1 MGRSR
6 DCSRQ
11 VYFED
16 KLEGQ
21 SRRGRRRWIYLE
33 AAWSWEMKVVGGV
46 DVRVNVLNRLYMT
59 EVLELSGIVGMFE

>member
-6 DCSRQ
+6 DCRGQ
-11 VYFED
+11 GCFED
-16 KLEGQ
+16 RLKGQ
-21 SRRGRRRWIYLE
+21 SRRGRRRYIYLE
-33 AAWSWEMKVVGGV
+33 GAWSWEMKVVGGV